1 MKISIVLILSLVAV
15 SCHVNKDKFR
25 PMADNIKKE
34 LMTEI
39 PDVKTID
46 TIYLLIRTI
55 SPRDKIILQAIE
67 YLWASTEAKNNGDS
81 DSLILKEK
89 SNQIFRQSDFA
100 DSTTFLFY
108 EAAPMAI
115 YTKRNSQKGMAD
127 TKMFFDKDFNFI
139 PKYTVIQKIAKT
151 DNDKLRIEPYKPFT
165 AEEYASF
172 DSMRILK
179 YY

>member
-1 MKISIVLILSLVAV
+1 MKIPVSLIFSIVAI

-39 PDVKTID
+39 PDVKNID
-46 TIYLLIRTI
+46 TLYLLIRTI
-55 SPRDKIILQAIE
+55 SPRDKIVLQGIE

-81 DSLILKEK
+81 DSLTLKEK
-89 SNQIFRQSDFA
+89 SEQILSQSNFA

-127 TKMFFDKDFNFI
+127 TRMFFDKDFNII
-139 PKYTVIQKIAKT
+139 PKYSFIKKIAKT
-151 DNDKLRIEPYKPFT
+151 DNNKLTIEPYKPFT
-165 AEEYASF
+165 SDEYANF
-172 DSMRILK
+172 ERMKILK